1 MASVQEHLRRWVE
14 AGLLTA
20 DDADRLEAWEA
31 AQVSSPRT
39 ESRPGA
45 MEALLYLGVVILSA
59 GVWALLAQGWSELEA
74 WARVLSVAVPFGLM
88 LAAGAALRLSDDPQY
103 RRGSQAAWFVA
114 VPLFTGLLGVI
125 FEEYGPGI
133 DDRGDLMMV
142 IAAATL
148 LLACVLWLLNPGH
161 AQVLALALSA
171 GFLGETMGA
180 SPDEYSRR
188 VSGVALLVA
197 GIAGATL
204 ADAEWLTPRRSAR
217 AFFAVLLI
225 LGPFQAGVGGTTG
238 FELLAGAAAAAVV
251 AFGVW
256 REDFALVMVGVAGA
270 FIVLITFIFEHFA
283 KDLGAPLALML
294 SGAVVIAGVMALAA
308 LRGRL
313 RAVAG

>member
-1 MASVQEHLRRWVE
+1 MASVQEHLRQWVE
-14 AGLLTA
+14 AGLLNA
-20 DDADRLEAWEA
+20 DEAGRIESWEA
-31 AQVSSPRT
+31 AQAVRPRT

-45 MEALLYLGVVILSA
+45 MEALLYLGLVILGA
-59 GVWALLAQGWSELEA
+59 GVFAMLAQGWSDLEA
-74 WARVLSVAVPFGLM
+74 WARVVSAVVPFGLM

-114 VPLFTGLLGVI
+114 VPLFTGLLAII

-180 SPDEYSRR
+180 FPDEYSRR
-188 VSGVALLVA
+188 LAGVALLVL
-197 GIAGATL
+197 GIAGVAL
-204 ADAEWLTPRRSAR
+204 ADLDWLTPRRSAR
-217 AFFAVLLI
+217 AFFAVLVI
-225 LGPFQAGVGGTTG
+225 FGPYQAGVGGTTG
-238 FELLAGAAAAAVV
+238 FELLAGLAAAGVIAL
-251 AFGVW
+251 GVW
-256 REDFALVMVGVAGA
+256 RGDFALVLAGVAGA
-270 FIVLITFIFEHFA
+270 FVVLVTFIFEHFTSS
-283 KDLGAPLALML
+283 LGAPLALML

-313 RAVAG
+313 RAATG